1 MTNSQ
6 MQQQIAIQ
14 PISLEI
20 RSGGVHIEGYVNA
33 VLRESKP
40 VITPR
45 GRVNE
50 MVEQRT
56 FQKAIDNATNIDI
69 LVDHDIT
76 QKVGSTSQGNLTLK
90 EDEIGLRATTDITDP
105 YVVEKAKSNQIKGW
119 SFGFRTIKDSLEM
132 RAEKLPLRH
141 LKDIDLKEVSLIIN
155 QNPCY
160 SATSVEVRAGNE
172 EMVELRNASD
182 ELIPQ
187 ELLHEALTDAAVN
200 DVPEEIK
207 AKEPDENEPT
217 ITVIDGKEPPQVKP
231 LEEKPINADYNDYLV
246 RVTKLRR
253 RK

>member
-1 MTNSQ
+1 MEQLT
-6 MQQQIAIQ
+6 IQ
-14 PISLEI
+14 PIELEI
-20 RSGGVHIEGYVNA
+20 RAGGVHIEGYVNA

-50 MVEQRT
+50 VVEQRT

-69 LVDHDIT
+69 LVDHDIS
-76 QKVGSTSQGNLTLK
+76 QKIGSTSQGNLSLK
-90 EDEIGLRATTDITDP
+90 EDEIGLRAITDITDP
-105 YVVEKAKSNQIKGW
+105 YVVEKAKSNQIRGW
-119 SFGFRTIKDSLEM
+119 SFGFKTIKDSLEM

-172 EMVELRNASD
+172 EMIELRNAYD

-187 ELLHEALTDAAVN
+187 ELLQEPQEELNKTDSENNLSSIV
-200 DVPEEIK
+200 I
-207 AKEPDENEPT
+207 EPDEDEPKIKLT
-217 ITVIDGKEPPQVKP
+217 DPELPPQEIP
-231 LEEKPINADYNDYLV
+231 LEEQPKDTYYNDYLI
-246 RVTKLRR
+246 RVIKLKR

>member
-1 MTNSQ
+1 M
-6 MQQQIAIQ
+6 IQ
-14 PISLEI
+14 PITLEI

-56 FQKAIDNATNIDI
+56 FQKAIDNASNIDI
-69 LVDHDIT
+69 LVDHDIS
-76 QKVGSTSQGNLTLK
+76 QKIGSTSQGNLTLK
-90 EDEIGLRATTDITDP
+90 EDEIGLRAITDITDP

-119 SFGFRTIKDSLEM
+119 SFGFTTIKDSLEM

-141 LKDIDLKEVSLIIN
+141 LKDINLKEVSLIIN
-155 QNPCY
+155 QTPCY

-172 EMVELRNASD
+172 EMVELRNATD

-187 ELLHEALTDAAVN
+187 ELLHEALTDAEVNNISKEIQAVLPN
-200 DVPEEIK
+200 E
-207 AKEPDENEPT
+207 KEPE
-217 ITVIDGKEPPQVKP
+217 ITVVDEEKPPQVKP
-231 LEEKPINADYNDYLV
+231 LEERPIGTDYNDYLV
-246 RVTKLRR
+246 RVTKLKR